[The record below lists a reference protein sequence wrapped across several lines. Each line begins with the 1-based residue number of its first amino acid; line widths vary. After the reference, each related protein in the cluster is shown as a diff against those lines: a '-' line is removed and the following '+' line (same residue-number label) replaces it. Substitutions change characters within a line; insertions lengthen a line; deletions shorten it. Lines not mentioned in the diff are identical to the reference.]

1 MQRRLRNRLV
11 VTICIVAALVA
22 SGVSLLL
29 YAMRDNIV
37 FFYAPSEIAA
47 SHLNQEIRVG
57 GLVKPGSIK
66 QLTPDSIEFT
76 VTDLKKDLII
86 YYQGIVPIL
95 FRENQGIVAQGRMED
110 NVFIARQLLTK
121 HDETY
126 KPPIH

>member
-1 MQRRLRNRLV
+1 MQQRLKNRLLTTFLV
-11 VTICIVAALVA
+11 VSLVA

-57 GLVKPGSIK
+57 GLVKLGSIK

-76 VTDLKKDLII
+76 VNDLKKDLII
-86 YYQGIVPIL
+86 YYKGIVPIL
-95 FRENQGIVAQGRMED
+95 FRENQGIVAQGRME
-110 NVFIARQLLTK
+110 NHIFIARQLLTK
-121 HDETY
+121 HDENY
-126 KPPIH
+126 KPPK

>member
-1 MQRRLRNRLV
+1 
-11 VTICIVAALVA
+11 
-22 SGVSLLL
+22 
-29 YAMRDNIV
+29 MRDNIV

-66 QLTPDSIEFT
+66 QLAPDSIEFT

-86 YYQGIVPIL
+86 YYKGIAPIL
-95 FRENQGIVAQGRMED
+95 FRENQGIVAQGRMHN

-121 HDETY
+121 HDENY
-126 KPPIH
+126 KPPV

>member
-1 MQRRLRNRLV
+1 MQQRLKNRLLTTFLV
-11 VTICIVAALVA
+11 VSLVA

-86 YYQGIVPIL
+86 YYKGIAPIL
-95 FRENQGIVAQGRMED
+95 FRENQGIVAQGRMHN

-121 HDETY
+121 HDENY
-126 KPPIH
+126 KPPV